1 MNNPSRRD
9 LAFLLPA
16 LSVAARAQEA
26 QPKAP
31 PQTLTSHSYIFEE
44 LPVKPDPAPSQKKT
58 RAVAKGILHN
68 GFGLDIH
75 ETELGPGEISHPPHR
90 HVYEEAFVILEGKLE
105 YYCNG
110 TRTILTP
117 GSVGFAGSNDE
128 HGVRNAGD
136 TRCRYCV
143 FELGVGSVGIK

>member
-1 MNNPSRRD
+1 MKKTTRRD
-9 LAFLLPA
+9 LALLLPA
-16 LSVAARAQEA
+16 LSMAARAQEPA
-26 QPKAP
+26 PKTP
-31 PQTLTSHSYIFEE
+31 PQVLGSKSYIFED
-44 LPVKPDPAPSQKKT
+44 LPVKADPAPSHKKT
-58 RAVAKGILHN
+58 RPVAKGILHN

-110 TRTILTP
+110 NRTILTP

-128 HGVRNAGD
+128 HGVKNTGD
-136 TRCRYCV
+136 TRCRYAV
-143 FELGVGSVGIK
+143 FELGVGSVEKK

>member
-1 MNNPSRRD
+1 MKTTRRD

-16 LSVAARAQEA
+16 LSVAARAQETA
-26 QPKAP
+26 PKTP
-31 PQTLTSHSYIFEE
+31 PQVLTSKSYSFDD
-44 LPVKPDPAPSQKKT
+44 LPVKAEPAPSQKKT
-58 RAVAKGILHN
+58 RPVAKGILHN

-75 ETELGPGEISHPPHR
+75 ETELGPGEMSHPPHR
-90 HVYEEAFVILEGKLE
+90 HVYEEAFVVLEGKAE
-105 YYCNG
+105 FYVNG
-110 TRTILTP
+110 TRTILTT

-128 HGVRNAGD
+128 HGLKNAGD

>member
-1 MNNPSRRD
+1 MKTTRRD

-16 LSVAARAQEA
+16 LSVAARAQEPA
-26 QPKAP
+26 AAKTP
-31 PQTLTSHSYIFEE
+31 PTLGSKSYIFED
-44 LPVKPDPAPSQKKT
+44 LPVKADAPPSQKKS

-75 ETELGPGEISHPPHR
+75 ETELGPGEISHAPHR

-105 YYCNG
+105 YYNNG

-128 HGVRNAGD
+128 HGVKNIGD